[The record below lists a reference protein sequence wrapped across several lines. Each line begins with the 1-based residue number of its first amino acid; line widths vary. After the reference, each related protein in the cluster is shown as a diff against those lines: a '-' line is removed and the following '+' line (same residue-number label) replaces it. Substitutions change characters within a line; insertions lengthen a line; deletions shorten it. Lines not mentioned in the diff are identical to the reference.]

1 MKQERFYDYWT
12 IRVKRIEK
20 LKKAVSPLLFCAC
33 RIEGEIWVSWGLAF
47 GRIVDE
53 VKLEMIG
60 TVMNFLCI
68 LQGQLSFMVAYGVT
82 CNSCY
87 VECKGRKGFL
97 NWYGNCTLHPNCTQN
112 FSCECYTV
120 KCMLL
125 RFFCRDWQ
133 DFCKWI
139 GWCDFSPYF
148 RRVSQ
153 KISLHFPLQLHS
165 KTFYQWIRHF

>member
-1 MKQERFYDYWT
+1 MKQECFYDYWT

-33 RIEGEIWVSWGLAF
+33 PIQGEIWVSWGLAF

-97 NWYGNCTLHPNCTQN
+97 NWYGNCTLLTPKISPVSVILLNVCYFGFFAVIGRISVNGSDGVILVLVFAESVRKYLCISLCNCTQ
-112 FSCECYTV
+112 
-120 KCMLL
+120 
-125 RFFCRDWQ
+125 
-133 DFCKWI
+133 
-139 GWCDFSPYF
+139 
-148 RRVSQ
+148 
-153 KISLHFPLQLHS
+153 KIWP
-165 KTFYQWIRHF
+165 